1 MSDVEVLFKRL
12 QEHLGGSGDWHQLN
26 FQYQQA
32 FVQAVNNILR
42 VFVRC
47 NKVNNESLCTNFR

>member
-32 FVQAVNNILR
+32 FVQAVNNIKGI
-42 VFVRC
+42 C
-47 NKVNNESLCTNFR
+47 SLQQGQQ